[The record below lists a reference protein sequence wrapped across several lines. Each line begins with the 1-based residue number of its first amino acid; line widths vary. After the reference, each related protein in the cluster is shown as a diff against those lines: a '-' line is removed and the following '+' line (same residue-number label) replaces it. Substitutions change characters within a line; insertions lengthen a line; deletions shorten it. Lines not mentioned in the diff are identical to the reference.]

1 MKKLFLSILISAL
14 LPVTLFA
21 SKPVMT
27 TTTRVKIAVRMSAHT
42 PKKKITRSL
51 LVEVLGFYDAE
62 ARKLTLSFLQDIG
75 QANVSLY
82 DKAGTVVYSQLIN
95 TGGIRVQTF
104 LLPEKAGTYT
114 FSIVSDNYVG
124 TGEIVL

>member
-1 MKKLFLSILISAL
+1 MKKIFVLVFMMGVLYGMSLATPTYIII
-14 LPVTLFA
+14 
-21 SKPVMT
+21 K
-27 TTTRVKIAVRMSAHT
+27 VKQT
-42 PKKKITRSL
+42 EKENKKIRPSSFL
-51 LVEVLGFYDAE
+51 MNVLGFYDAE

-104 LLPEKAGTYT
+104 LLPGKAGTYT